1 MRLCASVQAGVVMA
15 FQPFLA
21 YEASAGS
28 GKTFMLVVRY
38 LSLLFMGKDPSKILA
53 LTFTNKAANEM
64 LERIVTTLET
74 LETRQNGELK
84 EISRIIEMS
93 PYEILARRNEVLQR
107 FVQSDVKVM
116 TIDKFLA
123 IILRK
128 FSLHAG
134 IMPTFS
140 THESQ
145 HEIKVLSRFLHEL
158 FRAAKIE
165 RLIDLTLINNSKLTD
180 TVALLNRLYL
190 LKGAYG
196 SSHDKPP
203 PYQHLKEEILDE
215 TATLSAL
222 VHAHQDAS
230 STAKKSMQIE
240 SFEALLG
247 KSWTLK
253 ESLNYRTY
261 AKCYIPEMDVILERI
276 QQKLQ
281 RYFELKEQHYFYELF
296 SLVDIYEKSKLHL
309 AKEEAELGFDD
320 VSALV
325 HTMLLGNTLSRDFL
339 YFRLD
344 AEIDHLLLDE
354 FQDTS
359 IIQFEILSPIIDEI
373 CSGVG
378 VSGEKSLFFVG
389 DVKQSIYRF
398 RGGVKE
404 LFYEVA
410 RRYDVTVDLLR
421 TNYRSAAAI
430 VDFVNNTFENVMQGY
445 KAQQVKAGA
454 DAGYVEVVES
464 EDLLDAALLHVKKL
478 LHMGVNSTDIAIL
491 CATNS
496 DGQSIEEYCKTHGID
511 VVTETTSKLIHQQ
524 SVQALIEY
532 LKYLYFREE
541 IYAHNFFSLINRAFE
556 PIANVTLERHSL
568 SAHMKE
574 VIAKYGLFSGDLNS
588 ISFLEALYRSDD
600 IEAFLF
606 EYERIDVAAVH
617 QEQEGVRVL
626 TVHKSKGLEFEHVIV
641 LDRFSQRHANH
652 SRLLFEYEGIHLK
665 RLFLR
670 QKGREALDD
679 AYSTALHKDEQLRYD
694 DQLNMLYVAFT
705 RAQTSLLVVRKPKH
719 SQFEALHLEIEQ
731 RGHLHVKTAPK
742 EVPAQQD
749 VSVPYTPLHL
759 GRQEVAEQQHTE
771 DEENLHAI
779 DFGLAL
785 HYALELCDLHCIAS
799 VDQAMSSVKNRFGE
813 RLEHVDF
820 DAIQKR
826 IIALLSDTAFQEL
839 IEGTCHKEQPISYA
853 NELRYI
859 DLLVE
864 RHDDAVV
871 IDYKSSRRFEEK
883 HRAQVQFY
891 KKAMESILQK
901 KVCAYVVY
909 LLEEGVEIIPI

>member
-1 MRLCASVQAGVVMA
+1 MA

-38 LSLLFMGKDPSKILA
+38 LSLLFMGTSPSKILA

-64 LERIVTTLET
+64 LERIVMTLET
-74 LETRQNGELK
+74 LESRQNGELK
-84 EISRIIEMS
+84 EISRIIETA
-93 PYEILARRNEVLQR
+93 PEVILAQRDEVLQR
-107 FVQSDVKVM
+107 FLQSDAKVM

-145 HEIKVLSRFLHEL
+145 HDIKVLSRFLQEL
-158 FRAAKIE
+158 FHSENSKA
-165 RLIDLTLINNSKLTD
+165 LIDLTLINNSKLTD
-180 TVALLNRLYL
+180 TMALLDRLYL
-190 LKGAYG
+190 LKGVEG
-196 SSHDKPP
+196 IGGVKPQ
-203 PYQHLKEEILDE
+203 PYDYLKKEILAE
-215 TATLSAL
+215 AATLRDL
-222 VHAHQDAS
+222 VHAHENAS
-230 STAKKSMQIE
+230 STAKKSMEVE

-247 KSWTLK
+247 KSWYLK

-261 AKCYIPEMDVILERI
+261 AKCFVPQMDEILIRI
-276 QQKLQ
+276 QQKLK
-281 RYFELKEQHYFYELF
+281 RYFDLKEQHYFYELF

-309 AKEEAELGFDD
+309 AKEDGELGFDD

-325 HTMLLGNTLSRDFL
+325 HRMLLSHTLSREFL

-359 IIQFEILSPIIDEI
+359 IIQFEILSPIMDEI

-404 LFYEVA
+404 LFYEA
-410 RRYDVTVDLLR
+410 AQRYRVDVDLLR
-421 TNYRSAAAI
+421 INYRSAAAI
-430 VDFVNNTFENVMQGY
+430 VNFVNQTFAPVIEGY
-445 KAQQVKAGA
+445 TLQEVHKGA
-454 DAGYVEVVES
+454 DEGYVEVKES
-464 EDLLDAALLHVKKL
+464 DDLLETAYLHVKTL
-478 LHMGVNSTDIAIL
+478 LSMGVKHTDIAIL

-496 DGQSIEEYCKTHGID
+496 DGLSIEEYFSAQGVD
-511 VVTETTSKLIHQQ
+511 VVTETTSRLIHQQ
-524 SVQALIEY
+524 SVRALIEY
-532 LKYLYFREE
+532 LKYLYFNEE
-541 IYAHNFFSLINRAFE
+541 IYAHNFFSLINRTYE
-556 PIANVTLERHSL
+556 PIAKVSLERHSL
-568 SAHMKE
+568 SAHIKD
-574 VIAKYGLFSGDLNS
+574 VIAKYGLFGGDLNS
-588 ISFLEALYRSDD
+588 ISFLEILYRSAD

-617 QEQEGVRVL
+617 QEQTGVRVL

-641 LDRFSQRHANH
+641 LDRFTQGHSSH
-652 SRLLFEYEGIHLK
+652 SRLLFEYEGIRLK

-670 QKGREALDD
+670 QKGREALDE
-679 AYSTALHKDEQLRYD
+679 AYQKALKQDDRLRYE

-705 RAQTSLLVVRKPKH
+705 RPKASLLVVKKPKH
-719 SQFEALHLEIEQ
+719 SQFESLHLTAQ
-731 RGHLHVKTAPK
+731 CLGNLHVNRQSHEP
-742 EVPAQQD
+742 PRQQ
-749 VSVPYTPLHL
+749 VAVPYSPLHL
-759 GRQEVAEQQHTE
+759 GRQEAVEPYRVE

-785 HYALELCDLHCIAS
+785 HYALELCDLHVISS

-813 RLEHVDF
+813 RLEHRDF
-820 DAIQKR
+820 DAIKR
-826 IIALLSDTAFQEL
+826 RIVALLTNAAFQGL
-839 IEGTCHKEQPISYA
+839 IEGICHKEQPISYA
-853 NELRYI
+853 KELRYI

-883 HRAQVQFY
+883 HRVQVGFY
-891 KKAMESILQK
+891 KKAIETILQK
-901 KVCAYVVY
+901 KVHAYLVY
-909 LLEEGVEIIPI
+909 LLEDGVEIVPV